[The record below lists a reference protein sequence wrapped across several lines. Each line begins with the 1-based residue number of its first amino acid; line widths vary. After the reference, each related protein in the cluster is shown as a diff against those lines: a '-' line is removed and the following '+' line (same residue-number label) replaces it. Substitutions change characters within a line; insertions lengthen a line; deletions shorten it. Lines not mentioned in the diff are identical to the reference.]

1 MTQVFYNGP
10 EEQGK
15 EFFADLFALE
25 PLANM
30 TSMMPYEKLNS
41 LLNHAAGF
49 DGRKAFGGGAFKLPL
64 DAAFV
69 TRLHEDFRKFVDAH
83 ERMGESMMLFEC
95 VPYGKIME
103 TSNDAMAFS
112 NRGDYYN
119 VATVLKWLVFKYIQ
133 KGHIW
138 MFANM
143 NVLGSIQHL
152 TTRFARSRRRC

>member
-49 DGRKAFGGGAFKLPL
+49 DGRKAFGGGAF
-64 DAAFV
+64 
-69 TRLHEDFRKFVDAH
+69 VDAH

-119 VATVLKWLVFKYIQ
+119 VATVLKW
-133 KGHIW
+133 
-138 MFANM
+138 
-143 NVLGSIQHL
+143 
-152 TTRFARSRRRC
+152 